1 MSFLPLPEVSEGI
14 NPVLPE
20 EMVMDSPEAVP
31 LQDKTG
37 SSHDAP
43 RPCLSTH
50 KEVGYTQKELLEF
63 NLHRQESR
71 TYVEMDIKGVG

>member
-43 RPCLSTH
+43 DPASRPIRRWATLKKSYLSLI
-50 KEVGYTQKELLEF
+50 YTDR
-63 NLHRQESR
+63 NQEH
-71 TYVEMDIKGVG
+71 M

>member
-14 NPVLPE
+14 NNPVLPE
-20 EMVMDSPEAVP
+20 DMVMDSPEAVP

-50 KEVGYTQKELLEF
+50 KEVGYTQKSYLSLIYTDR
-63 NLHRQESR
+63 NQKH
-71 TYVEMDIKGVG
+71 M